1 MTWIFGSPCWVSAEK
16 TIDDCFLKRCHPK
29 CERAEPSRRRRSHA
43 THDGDWREPATV
55 CAANDRWRDARRV
68 SQKKKSKSLGSC
80 PKGQFCKNT
89 VYLERGMPYSCFC
102 LSAFGTLDFSHHFNK
117 FLFTGD
123 INKPYRGKV
132 NIKTYLLSSVDL
144 FAIMHFDTPNE
155 PIDNGG
161 C

>member
-1 MTWIFGSPCWVSAEK
+1 
-16 TIDDCFLKRCHPK
+16 
-29 CERAEPSRRRRSHA
+29 
-43 THDGDWREPATV
+43 
-55 CAANDRWRDARRV
+55 
-68 SQKKKSKSLGSC
+68 
-80 PKGQFCKNT
+80 
-89 VYLERGMPYSCFC
+89 MPYSCFC

-144 FAIMHFDTPNE
+144 FAIMHFYTPNE
-155 PIDNGG
+155 PINNGG

>member
-1 MTWIFGSPCWVSAEK
+1 MVEFQPSKLVAWVRFPSPAPV
-16 TIDDCFLKRCHPK
+16 
-29 CERAEPSRRRRSHA
+29 RACSSVDRVPGYEPVGRRFES
-43 THDGDWREPATV
+43 
-55 CAANDRWRDARRV
+55 CQAR
-68 SQKKKSKSLGSC
+68 QKNSKPLGSC

-144 FAIMHFDTPNE
+144 FAIMHFYTPNE
-155 PIDNGG
+155 PINNGG

>member
-1 MTWIFGSPCWVSAEK
+1 MIESISLAGVAELADALDLGSSGTPVQVQVLS
-16 TIDDCFLKRCHPK
+16 
-29 CERAEPSRRRRSHA
+29 
-43 THDGDWREPATV
+43 PAP
-55 CAANDRWRDARRV
+55 
-68 SQKKKSKSLGSC
+68 KKSYHLGSC

-144 FAIMHFDTPNE
+144 FAIMHFYTPNE
-155 PIDNGG
+155 PINNGG

>member
-1 MTWIFGSPCWVSAEK
+1 MEST
-16 TIDDCFLKRCHPK
+16 H
-29 CERAEPSRRRRSHA
+29 SRRA
-43 THDGDWREPATV
+43 DFT
-55 CAANDRWRDARRV
+55 ARRAISSPQAV
-68 SQKKKSKSLGSC
+68 LPTRKGEFNRKKALALGSC

-89 VYLERGMPYSCFC
+89 VYLERGMPCSCFC

-144 FAIMHFDTPNE
+144 FAIMHFYTPNE
-155 PIDNGG
+155 PINNGG

>member
-1 MTWIFGSPCWVSAEK
+1 MVRLRSPAPYLGDFPSGQRGQTVNLLSLTSVVRIHHPPPEK
-16 TIDDCFLKRCHPK
+16 R
-29 CERAEPSRRRRSHA
+29 PSR
-43 THDGDWREPATV
+43 
-55 CAANDRWRDARRV
+55 
-68 SQKKKSKSLGSC
+68 LGSC

-144 FAIMHFDTPNE
+144 FAIMHFYTPNE
-155 PIDNGG
+155 PINNGG

>member
-1 MTWIFGSPCWVSAEK
+1 MKSSLRSDEIFSLRLQMKLNPPTISPRSGISSRSDFIHRRWISSANGG
-16 TIDDCFLKRCHPK
+16 FNR
-29 CERAEPSRRRRSHA
+29 
-43 THDGDWREPATV
+43 
-55 CAANDRWRDARRV
+55 
-68 SQKKKSKSLGSC
+68 KKPFALGSC

-144 FAIMHFDTPNE
+144 FAIMHFYTPNE
-155 PIDNGG
+155 PINNGG